1 MIYYWLKVVRYRFFT
16 AFPSQKFRFVIV
28 GIFNTI
34 FGLSLFPILF
44 FFSSELSSNYLMLMA
59 ASHVVCVI
67 ISFLTQKFFV
77 FGAKGHARFEIITFL
92 CFHVSQLFAG
102 MVLVEYIFKSHG
114 ISPGVVQPTYT
125 LIVVVFSYFWYS
137 KVSFRRR

>member
-1 MIYYWLKVVRYRFFT
+1 VVRYRFFT
-16 AFPSQKFRFVIV
+16 AFPSEKLRFIIV

-34 FGLSLFPILF
+34 FGLSLFPVLF
-44 FFSSELSSNYLMLMA
+44 FFFPEFSSNYLMLMI

-67 ISFLTQKFFV
+67 VSFLTQKFFA
-77 FGAKGHARFEIITFL
+77 FGAKGQARFEIITFL
-92 CFHVSQLFAG
+92 FFHVSHLFAG
-102 MVLVEYIFKSHG
+102 MVFVEYVFNAYG

-125 LIVVVFSYFWYS
+125 LIMVIFSYFWYS